1 MNFQMLQAE
10 ISFKSSDLN
19 ARNLAEER
27 VKILTMGFTQ
37 TLTSSTYIGSRKINK
52 EKSSDE
58 E

>member
-1 MNFQMLQAE
+1 MLKYKINMQMYRKL
-10 ISFKSSDLN
+10 LHYHHY
-19 ARNLAEER
+19 LAEER